1 MADLGSKTLLPR
13 VETTWRF
20 PEIGG
25 NPWFIMADNDES
37 WLIMVSIIWL
47 MMVIEW
53 GFHGH
58 SGTPIAG
65 W

>member
-13 VETTWRF
+13 VETTWSF

-25 NPWFIMADNDES
+25 NPWFIMANDES

-53 GFHGH
+53 GV
-58 SGTPIAG
+58 P
-65 W
+65 